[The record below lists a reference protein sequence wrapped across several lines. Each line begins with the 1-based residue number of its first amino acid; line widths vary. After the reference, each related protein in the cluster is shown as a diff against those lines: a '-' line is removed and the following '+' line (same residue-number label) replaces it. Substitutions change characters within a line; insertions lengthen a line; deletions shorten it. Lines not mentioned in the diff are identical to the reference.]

1 MGLQRTKSYIRY
13 YNYVNFHTYIFFS
26 RSLIF
31 FVLSQTLLLQD
42 LHESRMCNQ
51 LLVPEASED
60 IWKQGGFLSSGHSM
74 LGEDEHDAPEQQSY
88 LEATIMKFMP
98 GTFDCGVVWETL
110 FTLRPRLNT
119 GPGHSVKYNF
129 SNRLNETLCEGH
141 SGYGHSKRKDSLSGA
156 KTDDPSR
163 LSFE

>member
-1 MGLQRTKSYIRY
+1 MVPGESSTMVSESVSVTETPVTFCSDIAYTK
-13 YNYVNFHTYIFFS
+13 
-26 RSLIF
+26 
-31 FVLSQTLLLQD
+31 TLLLQD